1 MRRQGRPENWRL
13 LSGRRAARLAV
24 ASVAALLVV
33 PLGALGGSAIGAA
46 AAASTTCVG
55 TQATPASLAGGTY
68 SSVAVIGVCAVN
80 AGQVVVTGNVTVEGS
95 NGALVASFAHNIH
108 GAGTSGLTVH
118 GNILVGTGAAAI
130 LGCFASSSPCNDDPN
145 KNTNPTLN
153 SPDVVDGDL
162 IATNA
167 LGVLVHDTTI
177 VGDVR
182 QSGGGGGATSGPGKN
197 CTPTG
202 IFNKF
207 GSPVF
212 SDYEDSMIGG
222 NLWLTGLQSCWLG
235 ALRDKVGGSVTFSNN
250 IMADPD
256 ANEVLTNTIQGNLIC
271 AGNSPAN
278 QYGDSH
284 GVPDTVGGFATGQC
298 GFGVLQRNPSTPTG
312 TLEHLALPSST
323 LQGYNLG
330 AADGGVFSFATRFFG
345 SAAGTA
351 STMPYV
357 GIATAPGGDGY
368 WMANA
373 GGTVSNFGPNGR
385 SFGSAASF
393 ALNKPVVGIA
403 AAPGGDGFWEAA
415 GDGGVFGFGPS
426 ASFFGSAGGIHLN
439 QPIVGMAAAPTG
451 DGYDLVA
458 SDGGVFTYGPGAQ
471 FHGSTGSIHLN
482 QPIVGMVMDPATGGY
497 WLVAADG
504 GVFSFDAPFF
514 GSLGAIHL
522 NKPIV
527 GIAAAP
533 SGDGYYLVA
542 SDGGVFAFG
551 AGAHFQGSTGSI
563 HLSQPIDGI
572 GLG

>member
-1 MRRQGRPENWRL
+1 MRRQRRSENWRL

-46 AAASTTCVG
+46 AAASTTCEG
-55 TQATPASLAGGTY
+55 TQTTPASLAGGTY
-68 SSVAVIGVCAVN
+68 SSVAVIGVCAIDS
-80 AGQVVVTGNVTVEGS
+80 GQVVVTGDVTVEGP
-95 NGALVASFAHNIH
+95 NAALVATFAHNKS
-108 GAGTSGLTVH
+108 GPGTSGLTVH
-118 GNILVGTGAAAI
+118 GNVLVETGATAF
-130 LGCFASSSPCNDDPN
+130 LGCFASSQACNDDPN
-145 KNTNPTLN
+145 QNAPTLN
-153 SPDVVDGDL
+153 SPDVVDGDV

-167 LGVLVHDTTI
+167 LGVVVHDTTV

-182 QSGGGGGATSGPGKN
+182 ESGGGGGAFSGPGKN

-222 NLWLTGLQSCWLG
+222 NLWVTGLQTCWFG
-235 ALRDKVGGSVTFSNN
+235 TFRNQVGGSVSDLNN
-250 IMADPD
+250 SMADPD
-256 ANEVLTNTIQGNLIC
+256 ANEVLTNNIQGNLIC

-278 QYGDSH
+278 QFGDSQ
-284 GVPDTVGGFATGQC
+284 GSTNNVGGFATGQC
-298 GFGVLQRNPSTPTG
+298 GFGVLQPNPIPAG
-312 TLEHLALPSST
+312 PRQHLSQPSST
-323 LQGYNLG
+323 LQGYDLG
-330 AADGGVFSFATRFFG
+330 AADGGVFSFGTRFFG

-368 WMANA
+368 WLANA
-373 GGTVSNFGPNGR
+373 GGTVSNFGPNSR
-385 SFGSAASF
+385 SLGSAASF

-439 QPIVGMAAAPTG
+439 QPIVGMAAAATG

-482 QPIVGMVMDPATGGY
+482 QPIVGMATDPATGGY

-504 GVFSFDAPFF
+504 GVFSFDAPFL

-522 NKPIV
+522 NQPIV
-527 GIAAAP
+527 GITAAP
-533 SGDGYYLVA
+533 TGDGYYLVA